1 MRAEKNAFVS
11 HNSANLW
18 GGEDVRIAFLNNKTR
33 SPRRV
38 NSALIF
44 FRTVAMFTFFNLF
57 CYICCV
63 ILFFNFRILCTR
75 YSFIMSVFVRNKQQA
90 HI

>member
-44 FRTVAMFTFFNLF
+44 SEPWQCLVFQFILLHLL
-57 CYICCV
+57 CY
-63 ILFFNFRILCTR
+63 
-75 YSFIMSVFVRNKQQA
+75 FIFQFPNYVYTLLVYNVCIRAK
-90 HI
+90 